1 MSRTLLLDG
10 DIFAY
15 QIASSAEVPIDWG
28 DDLWT
33 LHSDFGPAKVKL
45 EDRFKELQDKLK
57 ADKLIVALS
66 DSENF
71 RKAVY
76 PYYKANRLDRRKP
89 LVLKPLREWIESTF
103 NTYRRPGL
111 EGDDV
116 LGILYTRKRKP
127 DEEFIIVSLDKDM
140 KTIPGLLYN
149 DGKPELGIRRV
160 TPKEADY
167 WFLFQT
173 LTGDT
178 TDNYPGCPGIGPK
191 KAADILEG
199 FTTVQEFWPKVVAA
213 YEKAK
218 LTEEDA
224 LTMARVARILRAE
237 NFDFK
242 KKEVRL
248 WTPAA

>member
-1 MSRTLLLDG
+1 MPRILLLDG

-15 QIASSAEVPIDWG
+15 QIASAAEVPIHWG

-33 LHSDFGPAKVKL
+33 LHSDMEECRVKL
-45 EDRFKELQDKLK
+45 EDRLLSIKDRLE
-57 ADKLIVALS
+57 ADDFIVALS
-66 DSENF
+66 DTENF

-76 PYYKANRLDRRKP
+76 PYYKANRLDKRKP

-116 LGILYTRKRKP
+116 LGILSTRKRKS

-191 KAADILEG
+191 KATDILEG

-224 LTMARVARILRAE
+224 ITMARVARILRAE
-237 NFDFK
+237 DFNFK
-242 KKEVRL
+242 TKEVRL
-248 WTPAA
+248 WTPAV